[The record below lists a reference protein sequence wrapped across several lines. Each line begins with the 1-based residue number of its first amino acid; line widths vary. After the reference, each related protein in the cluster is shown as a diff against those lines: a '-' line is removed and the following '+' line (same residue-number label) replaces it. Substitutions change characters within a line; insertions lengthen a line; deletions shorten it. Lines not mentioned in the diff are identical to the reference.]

1 MIMNFLKKVPA
12 GMMIVPLLIGAIL
25 NTFCSSVLQVGSLT
39 TATFSNAGAAT
50 AMGIQLVCLGTT
62 LRFNEI
68 GSVFKRG
75 GVLLISKF
83 VAGAVI
89 GIVVGKV
96 FGTNGFLG
104 LSALAIICAVTNSNG
119 SVYLSL
125 MQSYGDEVDC
135 GAMALLSLNDGPFFT
150 LVAMGASGLANIP
163 ILSILAAITPII
175 VGMILGNLDKSFSD
189 FLAPAGPI
197 LIPFV
202 GLTLGAGIDLSAV
215 IKGGPSGVLL
225 GFMTTFISGAFIVL
239 GVIVVILFVGP
250 LITGQDYQLIDA
262 SIKNQGPSSAHWFG
276 TDDMGRDLFTRVC
289 VGGRISIYIG
299 LCCTLVMFVIGA
311 LLGALAGLK
320 GGLVDDIIMRIC
332 EFIGN
337 LPYLII
343 VVILSMVLGRSMF
356 SLVFAMSLT
365 AWVGTARMVRGQI
378 LQIKEQ
384 DYVQAATALGAS
396 TGRIIVKHL
405 LPNTLGIIMVDITM
419 SVPGFI
425 FSEAF
430 LSYIGLGV
438 RPPET
443 SWGALASAGQQ
454 QLMFYPHEL
463 FFPCLMIV
471 LTMLTFHLIG
481 DGLSDALDP
490 KLRK

>member
-1 MIMNFLKKVPA
+1 MSTKE
-12 GMMIVPLLIGAIL
+12 IVMTEEWNESDDFKRVGTEGLSGEDIGEK
-25 NTFCSSVLQVGSLT
+25 SLT
-39 TATFSNAGAAT
+39 YWADVWRRFRENKLAIFGL
-50 AMGIQLVCLGTT
+50 ILLG
-62 LRFNEI
+62 LI
-68 GSVFKRG
+68 V
-75 GVLLISKF
+75 VLLF
-83 VAGAVI
+83 I
-89 GIVVGKV
+89 GPMV
-96 FGTNGFLG
+96 
-104 LSALAIICAVTNSNG
+104 
-119 SVYLSL
+119 
-125 MQSYGDEVDC
+125 
-135 GAMALLSLNDGPFFT
+135 
-150 LVAMGASGLANIP
+150 
-163 ILSILAAITPII
+163 
-175 VGMILGNLDKSFSD
+175 
-189 FLAPAGPI
+189 
-197 LIPFV
+197 
-202 GLTLGAGIDLSAV
+202 
-215 IKGGPSGVLL
+215 
-225 GFMTTFISGAFIVL
+225 
-239 GVIVVILFVGP
+239 
-250 LITGQDYQLIDA
+250 TGQDYQLIDA

>member
-1 MIMNFLKKVPA
+1 MSTKEVVMTEEWNESDDFKRVGTEGLS
-12 GMMIVPLLIGAIL
+12 GEDIGEK
-25 NTFCSSVLQVGSLT
+25 SLT
-39 TATFSNAGAAT
+39 YWADVWRRFRENKLAIFGL
-50 AMGIQLVCLGTT
+50 ILLG
-62 LRFNEI
+62 LI
-68 GSVFKRG
+68 V
-75 GVLLISKF
+75 VLLF
-83 VAGAVI
+83 I
-89 GIVVGKV
+89 GPMV
-96 FGTNGFLG
+96 
-104 LSALAIICAVTNSNG
+104 
-119 SVYLSL
+119 
-125 MQSYGDEVDC
+125 
-135 GAMALLSLNDGPFFT
+135 
-150 LVAMGASGLANIP
+150 
-163 ILSILAAITPII
+163 
-175 VGMILGNLDKSFSD
+175 
-189 FLAPAGPI
+189 
-197 LIPFV
+197 
-202 GLTLGAGIDLSAV
+202 
-215 IKGGPSGVLL
+215 
-225 GFMTTFISGAFIVL
+225 
-239 GVIVVILFVGP
+239 
-250 LITGQDYQLIDA
+250 TGQDYQLIDA

-320 GGLVDDIIMRIC
+320 GGLVDDIIM
-332 EFIGN
+332 
-337 LPYLII
+337 
-343 VVILSMVLGRSMF
+343 
-356 SLVFAMSLT
+356 
-365 AWVGTARMVRGQI
+365 RMVRGQI

>member
-1 MIMNFLKKVPA
+1 MSTKEVVMTEEWNESDDFKRVGTEGLS
-12 GMMIVPLLIGAIL
+12 GEDIGEK
-25 NTFCSSVLQVGSLT
+25 SLT
-39 TATFSNAGAAT
+39 YWADVWRRFRENKLAIFGL
-50 AMGIQLVCLGTT
+50 ILLG
-62 LRFNEI
+62 LI
-68 GSVFKRG
+68 V
-75 GVLLISKF
+75 VLLF
-83 VAGAVI
+83 I
-89 GIVVGKV
+89 GPMV
-96 FGTNGFLG
+96 
-104 LSALAIICAVTNSNG
+104 
-119 SVYLSL
+119 
-125 MQSYGDEVDC
+125 
-135 GAMALLSLNDGPFFT
+135 
-150 LVAMGASGLANIP
+150 
-163 ILSILAAITPII
+163 
-175 VGMILGNLDKSFSD
+175 
-189 FLAPAGPI
+189 
-197 LIPFV
+197 
-202 GLTLGAGIDLSAV
+202 
-215 IKGGPSGVLL
+215 
-225 GFMTTFISGAFIVL
+225 
-239 GVIVVILFVGP
+239 
-250 LITGQDYQLIDA
+250 TGQDYQLIDA

-289 VGGRISIYIG
+289 VRGRISIYIG

>member
-1 MIMNFLKKVPA
+1 MSTKEVVMTEEWNESDDFKRVGTEGLS
-12 GMMIVPLLIGAIL
+12 GEDIGEK
-25 NTFCSSVLQVGSLT
+25 SLT
-39 TATFSNAGAAT
+39 YWAD
-50 AMGIQLVCLGTT
+50 VWR
-62 LRFNEI
+62 RFREN
-68 GSVFKRG
+68 K
-75 GVLLISKF
+75 
-83 VAGAVI
+83 
-89 GIVVGKV
+89 
-96 FGTNGFLG
+96 
-104 LSALAIICAVTNSNG
+104 LAIFGLI
-119 SVYLSL
+119 
-125 MQSYGDEVDC
+125 
-135 GAMALLSLNDGPFFT
+135 LL
-150 LVAMGASGLANIP
+150 A
-163 ILSILAAITPII
+163 
-175 VGMILGNLDKSFSD
+175 
-189 FLAPAGPI
+189 
-197 LIPFV
+197 
-202 GLTLGAGIDLSAV
+202 
-215 IKGGPSGVLL
+215 
-225 GFMTTFISGAFIVL
+225 
-239 GVIVVILFVGP
+239 VIVVILFIGP
-250 LITGQDYQLIDA
+250 VITGQNYQLI
-262 SIKNQGPSSAHWFG
+262 
-276 TDDMGRDLFTRVC
+276 DDMGRDLFTRVC

-396 TGRIIVKHL
+396 TGRIIIKHL